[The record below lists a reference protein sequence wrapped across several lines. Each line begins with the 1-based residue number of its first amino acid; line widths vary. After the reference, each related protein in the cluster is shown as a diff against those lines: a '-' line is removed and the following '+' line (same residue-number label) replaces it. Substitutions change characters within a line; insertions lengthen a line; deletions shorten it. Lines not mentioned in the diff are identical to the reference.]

1 MESFF
6 VLGGVNMK
14 KRIIFDQDNTLVTWT
29 DDSYNTLDT
38 TFKKLEISLTK
49 EDKEIIIEAICEYE
63 DYYDTYTKTNMIDF
77 VNKKLNKTLP
87 NIWLDIWLEELS
99 NRDSILEPN
108 VLEILEY
115 LSQKYEIIVL
125 TNWFT
130 YSQKNNLNKLQVL
143 QYINLVIGTD
153 QVKNKP
159 NKEAF
164 LKACGNVPVE
174 ECIMIG
180 DSFKTDIL
188 GAYEAGLD
196 AIWYNPKNKQLKQKI
211 KVKQI
216 NNLI

>member
-1 MESFF
+1 M
-6 VLGGVNMK
+6 V
-14 KRIIFDQDNTLVTWT
+14 RR
-29 DDSYNTLDT
+29 
-38 TFKKLEISLTK
+38 
-49 EDKEIIIEAICEYE
+49 
-63 DYYDTYTKTNMIDF
+63 
-77 VNKKLNKTLP
+77 
-87 NIWLDIWLEELS
+87 LS

-216 NNLI
+216 NNLIELKEIL